1 MEYLET
7 NKIISLLTLPFRVY
21 GTSMRPGVLMM
32 CKIFV
37 VLLIAHGFFGS
48 ITDPFI
54 PFISSLDNLNHYPN
68 LLEYFIKALFIL
80 GSTSL
85 IFNFKVRSSAIL
97 IACSIFLAILASKPI
112 FRNHLF
118 IIGCVFFLSGLTSK
132 EDIPWLLFFQLGL
145 VYFGALLNKMTQ
157 IEWWTGQFMHNWLS
171 AALENPVYN
180 SWYESTSNLI
190 LAKIMS
196 YSAML
201 AELLIGFC
209 LFLPK
214 CRLYAIT
221 MILVFHTILFSFT
234 GETFGYFMEDILIIL
249 IAFREW
255 PKQRIQIN
263 YRVSK
268 FNNGLINLI
277 KLLDCDNRFTYSR
290 RSEVIGNAFSANN
303 DFKSVHGQ
311 NLIVHVLLSTS
322 GFYIMVLCLE
332 MGIRYLFNDTLK
344 YIFLLG
350 LFWILLLLLS
360 PIFFNYLKQTRLK
373 KVTAK
378 S

>member
-1 MEYLET
+1 MAT
-7 NKIISLLTLPFRVY
+7 NKIISFLILPFKVY

-48 ITDPFI
+48 ITDSFI
-54 PFISSLDNLNHYPN
+54 PFISSLDNLNQYPN

-85 IFNFKVRSSAIL
+85 ILNYKVRASAIL
-97 IACSIFLAILASKPI
+97 IACSIFLGILASKPI

-132 EDIPWLLFFQLGL
+132 EDTPWLLFFQLGL

-171 AALENPVYN
+171 VALENPVYN
-180 SWYESTSNLI
+180 SWYESTSSLM
-190 LAKIMS
+190 LAKLMS

-209 LFLPK
+209 LFVPK
-214 CRLYAIT
+214 FRLYAIT

-255 PKQRIQIN
+255 PEQPIQID
-263 YRVSK
+263 YRMSN
-268 FNNGLINLI
+268 FNNGLVNLI
-277 KLLDCDNRFTYSR
+277 KLLDFDRRFTFNKR
-290 RSEVIGNAFSANN
+290 FKAVGRGLSATN
-303 DFKSVHGQ
+303 DFKFLHGKS
-311 NLIVHVLLSTS
+311 LIVHTLLSTS
-322 GFYIMVLCLE
+322 GFYILILCLE
-332 MGIRYLFNDTLK
+332 MGIRYLFNDFLK

-360 PIFFNYLKQTRLK
+360 PIFFDYLK
-373 KVTAK
+373 KVRQKKLAVNHEFE
-378 S
+378 